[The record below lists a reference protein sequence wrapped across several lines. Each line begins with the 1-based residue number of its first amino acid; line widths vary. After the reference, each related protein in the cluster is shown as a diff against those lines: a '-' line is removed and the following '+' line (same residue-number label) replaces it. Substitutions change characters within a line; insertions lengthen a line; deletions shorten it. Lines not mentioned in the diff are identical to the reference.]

1 MSKASCRI
9 LNKKTLTY
17 EQIHHRIVRQLH
29 FILFDFYQIF
39 GVLFRISCLS
49 GPLETMVIGVSMCF
63 SMKSM

>member
-1 MSKASCRI
+1 MTAVFKTGEYIKAPIAVMQWAPRLLI
-9 LNKKTLTY
+9 NTY
-17 EQIHHRIVRQLH
+17 KSEIR
-29 FILFDFYQIF
+29 DQIF

>member
-1 MSKASCRI
+1 MQWAPRFYYVLYMS
-9 LNKKTLTY
+9 
-17 EQIHHRIVRQLH
+17 H
-29 FILFDFYQIF
+29 DQIF